1 MTLTRNSHVMFVA
14 SILRS
19 VNVMTK
25 PRPLSPHLQIYR
37 LPLPAL
43 MSISHRLSG
52 VVLSTGTIFVAIWL
66 MMLAAGETS
75 FALAQSVVGH
85 PLSQLVL
92 FGYSVALFYHACNGV
107 RHLFWDAVI
116 GVNIPAIYASGRVA
130 IALAI
135 VLTGLF
141 WSVIHS

>member
-1 MTLTRNSHVMFVA
+1 MTRQ
-14 SILRS
+14 
-19 VNVMTK
+19 
-25 PRPLSPHLQIYR
+25 RPLSPHLQVYR
-37 LPLPAL
+37 LPLPAI
-43 MSISHRLSG
+43 MSISHRMTG
-52 VVLSTGTIFVAIWL
+52 IILSTGTVLLTLYLVA
-66 MMLAAGETS
+66 LASGPEN
-75 FALAQSVVGH
+75 FALAKMVIGH
-85 PLSQLVL
+85 PLGLLVL

-141 WSVIHS
+141 WAVIYS

>member
-1 MTLTRNSHVMFVA
+1 
-14 SILRS
+14 
-19 VNVMTK
+19 MTK

-52 VVLSTGTIFVAIWL
+52 VVLSTGTIFEAVWL

-75 FALAQSVVGH
+75 FALAQSVVSH

-130 IALAI
+130 IALAV

-141 WSVIHS
+141 WLVIYW